1 MKAGRHSF
9 LFASLIAPFEHV
21 IRFASTMGT
30 WTEREVIEKLNEG
43 WLLSGDVGADAPF
56 ALINPGQVR
65 ADSVPRIEF
74 EIVRALHEK
83 GVLVPA
89 AVPGKKMMYRRNPR

>member
-1 MKAGRHSF
+1 M
-9 LFASLIAPFEHV
+9 E
-21 IRFASTMGT
+21 T

-56 ALINPGQVR
+56 GLISPEQTR
-65 ADSVPRIEF
+65 ADFVPSIDV

-83 GVLVPA
+83 GILVPA
-89 AVPGKKMMYRRNPR
+89 AVRGKKMMYRKNPR

>member
-1 MKAGRHSF
+1 M
-9 LFASLIAPFEHV
+9 E
-21 IRFASTMGT
+21 T

-56 ALINPGQVR
+56 GLINPEQTR
-65 ADSVPRIEF
+65 ADFVPRIDV

-83 GVLVPA
+83 GILVPA
-89 AVPGKKMMYRRNPR
+89 AVPGKKMMYRKNPR

>member
-1 MKAGRHSF
+1 ME
-9 LFASLIAPFEHV
+9 I
-21 IRFASTMGT
+21 

-56 ALINPGQVR
+56 GLINPEQTR
-65 ADSVPRIEF
+65 ADFVPSIDV

-83 GVLVPA
+83 GILVPA